1 MSKAEGAPAFT
12 MNQLAAFI
20 AVAEAGTISAAAE
33 RLHVSPSAL
42 SAAVTE
48 LERSLQSELLR
59 RRKAKGVSLTPTG
72 EAVLPRAKFLL
83 HQASELEADA
93 RGEERGVSGVVRIGC
108 YPSLAP
114 TALPALISDFTQTHP
129 DARLEVHENTQDQLG
144 KGLETGELDL
154 AIMYDLDLDPTR
166 QSAALAHLPPRVVLP
181 GDHRLAGSEG
191 PVDLAHLRD
200 DPMVLLDAPPSSAHA
215 YSCCAQAGFTPRVI
229 YRARTYETARSFVGR
244 GFGWTLLLQRPSA
257 NVTYEGRPV
266 VVKDISSP
274 VLAPVAVAVVW
285 HPDSLLSRA
294 SRTFITHAVR
304 MARNGSLGL
313 PRQNR
318 GTRPESSAFPTR

>member
-1 MSKAEGAPAFT
+1 

-48 LERSLQSELLR
+48 LERSLRVELLR

-72 EAVLPRAKFLL
+72 EVVLPRARFLL

-93 RGEERGVSGVVRIGC
+93 RGEERGVSGLVRIGC

-114 TALPALISDFTQTHP
+114 TALPALISEFTSAHP
-129 DARLEVHENTQDQLG
+129 DARVEVYENTQDQLSRA
-144 KGLETGELDL
+144 LDSGELDL
-154 AIMYDLDLDPTR
+154 AIMYDLDLDPTWR
-166 QSAALAHLPPRVVLP
+166 SVSLAHLPPRAVLP
-181 GDHRLAGSEG
+181 AGHRLAGSTG
-191 PVDLAHLRD
+191 PVDLAHLRN
-200 DPMVLLDAPPSSAHA
+200 DPMVLLDAPPSSGHA
-215 YSCCAQAGFTPRVI
+215 YACCARAGFTPTVV

-257 NVTYEGRPV
+257 NVTYEGMPV
-266 VVKDISSP
+266 VVKDIAAP
-274 VLAPVAVAVVW
+274 VLPAVAVAVVW
-285 HPDSLLSRA
+285 HPDSLPSKA
-294 SRTFITHAVR
+294 SRTFAALAVR
-304 MARNGSLGL
+304 LAKAGALGL
-313 PRQNR
+313 PRE
-318 GTRPESSAFPTR
+318 T